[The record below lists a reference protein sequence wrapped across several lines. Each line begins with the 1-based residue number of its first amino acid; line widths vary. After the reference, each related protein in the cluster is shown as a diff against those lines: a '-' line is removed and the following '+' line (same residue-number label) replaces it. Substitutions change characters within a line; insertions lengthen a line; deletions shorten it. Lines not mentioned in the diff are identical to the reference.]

1 MKKALTKFFFFVCL
15 LQSIVANAQGGSPY
29 FNEIQSFKKEDSVHV
44 PPQKAILFVGSS
56 TFRLWPDIQSYFP
69 AHTII
74 NRGFGGSTL
83 ADVIRYESDVI
94 FPYKPK
100 QIVIYCGD
108 NDLAS
113 SDTVSSTTVVQRF
126 EKLFTDIRTAL
137 PNVPIAFVSIKPSP
151 SRWHLKEKMIDANRR
166 IKTFLTGK
174 KKTSFIDIWNAMLGP
189 DGKPREE
196 LFKEDRLHMKPEGY
210 AIWQKIIEPK
220 LL

>member
-1 MKKALTKFFFFVCL
+1 MKKTLTKFFFFVCL

-69 AHTII
+69 THTII

-83 ADVIRYESDVI
+83 PDVIRYERDVI

-166 IKTFLTGK
+166 IKTFLAGK